1 MNLLSLKKSYGY
13 QQNPK
18 PNPTKNKGT
27 LYRGNN
33 EYLLL
38 KKPLLHVMRI
48 LYSDQ
53 NDDFNYTVVL
63 CSTADDLKG
72 NESDFWF

>member
-48 LYSDQ
+48 LYSD
-53 NDDFNYTVVL
+53 
-63 CSTADDLKG
+63 
-72 NESDFWF
+72 